1 MAKLVDQLESAIT
14 VGDWTQVCNVFEK
27 MTGRVV
33 APPKPKETPY
43 VFNWKTAKKAELY
56 KELSKVMT
64 GIGPAKN
71 YSTEDLRD
79 MAQIHFTDNEQDVEI
94 EQYESLTSGFP
105 VSTTENPN
113 TEYTYIPPNKTP
125 LNGDKKKLNPRFTE
139 FPSYDDEGKA
149 KVSRDRD
156 APKLISTPCRKCH
169 EVSKVHPSLVNKGIN
184 GEKIYICPKC
194 S

>member
-14 VGDWTQVCNVFEK
+14 AGDWAQVCNVFEK
-27 MTGRVV
+27 MTGRVIT
-33 APPKPKETPY
+33 PPKPKEVIH
-43 VFNWKTAKKAELY
+43 VFNWKTAKKAELH
-56 KELSKVMT
+56 KELSKVMA

-79 MAQIHFTDNEQDVEI
+79 MAQIHFTDNEQ
-94 EQYESLTSGFP
+94 YEELTTEFT
-105 VSTTENPN
+105 VATTENPN

-149 KVSRDRD
+149 KVTRDRD

-169 EVSKVHPSLVNKGIN
+169 EVSKVHPSVVNKGIN